1 MIEETIRAADTVSL
15 SVVLPAYNEEAKI
28 GRDLERLFAYL
39 EGQPDVAEILVVD
52 DGSTDRTAE
61 IVRRFGET
69 RKNLRLLVLDK
80 NRGKGC
86 AVKTGVLAARG
97 RYILVVDAGSC
108 VPFENLE
115 RGLGLLKKGRWH
127 AALGSRTASGAVIRR
142 RQPILR
148 RAGAW
153 LFRRMVRLAMG
164 LPGRIDTQCG
174 FKLFERGAARAIFAR
189 NRVDGFMFDV
199 ETVLNARKLGLRL
212 AEFPVDW
219 TSDPDTR
226 FRLVRGTLRNLKD
239 LARIRLGIR
248 GGKKGE

>member
-1 MIEETIRAADTVSL
+1 MIEEETRTSGTISL
-15 SVVLPAYNEEAKI
+15 SIVLPAYNEESKI

-39 EGQPDVAEILVVD
+39 EGWPDDAEVLVVD
-52 DGSTDRTAE
+52 DGSTDGTAE
-61 IVRRFGET
+61 IVRRFCQT
-69 RKNLRLLVLDK
+69 RRNVRLLVLDR

-86 AVKTGVLAARG
+86 AVKTGVLAAQG
-97 RYILVVDAGSC
+97 RYILVTDAGSC

-115 RGLGLLKKGRWH
+115 RGLSLLKEGGCE
-127 AALGSRTASGAVIRR
+127 AALGSRTAAGAVIRR

-153 LFRRMVRLAMG
+153 LFRRMVRLGMG
-164 LPGRIDTQCG
+164 LPSRMDTQCG
-174 FKLFERGAARAIFAR
+174 FKLFERGAARVLFAR
-189 NRVDGFMFDV
+189 NRIAGFMFDV

-219 TSDPDTR
+219 TSDPDSR

-239 LARIRLGIR
+239 LACIRFGI
-248 GGKKGE
+248 